1 MNPENS
7 RLFEAR
13 RSQFSP
19 IQELDMTSITADTT
33 DLDTGLNQAAAAPRA
48 RQSSAAL
55 WTGRVLSG
63 LGVLFMT
70 FDGGAKVFDL
80 IPPEIKAANSLGWPD
95 HALPIIGAI
104 ALLCTALYLIPRTAL
119 LGAIL
124 LTGYFGGAIA
134 SHMRVD
140 SPLFTHTLFPI
151 YIAALFWVGL
161 LLRDKRARTLFDRRE
176 SV

>member
-1 MNPENS
+1 
-7 RLFEAR
+7 
-13 RSQFSP
+13 
-19 IQELDMTSITADTT
+19 MTTITADSTV
-33 DLDTGLNQAAAAPRA
+33 LNSNLNVATSVRASRAAI
-48 RQSSAAL
+48 

-63 LGVLFMT
+63 LGVSFML
-70 FDGGAKVFDL
+70 FDGSAKLFDL
-80 IPPEIKAANSLGWPD
+80 VPPEVKAANSFGWND
-95 HALPIIGAI
+95 DAMFTVGVL

-134 SHMRVD
+134 THLRVGN
-140 SPLFTHTLFPI
+140 PLFSHTLFPI

-161 LLRDKRARTLFDRRE
+161 YLRDARARALLAPRT

>member
-1 MNPENS
+1 MTTATANTAAFAAHP
-7 RLFEAR
+7 
-13 RSQFSP
+13 SP
-19 IQELDMTSITADTT
+19 
-33 DLDTGLNQAAAAPRA
+33 AAASPTR
-48 RQSSAAL
+48 SSRVAV

-70 FDGGAKVFDL
+70 FDGLAKVLDL
-80 IPPEIKAANSLGWPD
+80 IPPEAKAANSLGWSD
-95 HALPIIGAI
+95 HSLPMIGVI

-134 SHMRVD
+134 SHVRVD
-140 SPLFTHTLFPI
+140 SPLFSHTLFPI

-161 LLRDKRARTLFDRRE
+161 YLRDKRVSALIRA
-176 SV
+176 

>member
-1 MNPENS
+1 
-7 RLFEAR
+7 
-13 RSQFSP
+13 
-19 IQELDMTSITADTT
+19 MTTATANTADFT
-33 DLDTGLNQAAAAPRA
+33 AARNPAPAAPA
-48 RQSSAAL
+48 RGARAAL

-70 FDGGAKVFDL
+70 ADGGAKVLDL
-80 IPPEIKAANSLGWPD
+80 IPPEAKAANSLGWSD
-95 HALPIIGAI
+95 HSFPVIGAI

-134 SHMRVD
+134 SHLRLD
-140 SPLFTHTLFPI
+140 NPLLSHTLFPI

-161 LLRDKRARTLFDRRE
+161 YLRDPRVSALFKTNR
-176 SV
+176 